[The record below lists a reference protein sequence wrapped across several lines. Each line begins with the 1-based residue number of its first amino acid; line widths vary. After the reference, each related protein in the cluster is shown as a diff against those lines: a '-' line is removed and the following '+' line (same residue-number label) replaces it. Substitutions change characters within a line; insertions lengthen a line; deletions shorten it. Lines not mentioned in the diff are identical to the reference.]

1 MDILQLIEIF
11 AFVTGVLY
19 LILEIAQKN
28 AMWVIGILTGVA
40 CAYSFAVQRL
50 WASMGLNIYY
60 VFVSIWGLYQW
71 RRDSRM
77 LAAGED
83 PKFIARRIMICAAED
98 VGLADPG
105 AMTVAVS
112 ASEVLERVGMP
123 EGRIPLAL
131 AAVYVATAPKS
142 NASYMGLEK
151 AMEAV
156 EKVQVKQV
164 PPHLQGTGYSGAVEL
179 GKGIGYQYAHDFP
192 GHFVRQQYLPDELLG
207 SRFLEIGENGYE
219 LTIKKYMEFLA
230 KL

>member
-77 LAAGED
+77 LAAGEAEGAQSAD
-83 PKFIARRIMICAAED
+83 IHLRRIPRKTLL
-98 VGLADPG
+98 VSGLVFIFGSLALIALLRLLHDQES
-105 AMTVAVS
+105 AMDAVVAVMS
-112 ASEVLERVGMP
+112 AIGTWWLAKSYPQQWLVWIVADTLSTILCLSVGMYWM
-123 EGRIPLAL
+123 AL
-131 AAVYVATAPKS
+131 LYVAYTASAVYGWFHWTRR
-142 NASYMGLEK
+142 
-151 AMEAV
+151 
-156 EKVQVKQV
+156 
-164 PPHLQGTGYSGAVEL
+164 GAW
-179 GKGIGYQYAHDFP
+179 ID
-192 GHFVRQQYLPDELLG
+192 
-207 SRFLEIGENGYE
+207 
-219 LTIKKYMEFLA
+219 
-230 KL
+230 